1 MVVNYKNSKIYKLVS
16 LQTDKIY
23 IGSTTQP
30 LYKRFGLH
38 KNAGNKCMSKELIK
52 YDDCKIILIE
62 NFECNN
68 KEELCKRERYYI
80 DLYKDII
87 INKTIPTRTIKEYR
101 QDNKEKINEQTKK
114 YYETNKEKRKEQMKK
129 YREENKEKI
138 NEQTKKYIEDNKEK
152 IKEYNKE
159 YKKKYSQDNK
169 EKIKEKLKEYYK
181 NNKETLKEYKKQYYE
196 NNKENRKEY
205 QKEYRQI
212 LKELSKND

>member
-114 YYETNKEKRKEQMKK
+114 Y
-129 YREENKEKI
+129 
-138 NEQTKKYIEDNKEK
+138 IEDNKEK